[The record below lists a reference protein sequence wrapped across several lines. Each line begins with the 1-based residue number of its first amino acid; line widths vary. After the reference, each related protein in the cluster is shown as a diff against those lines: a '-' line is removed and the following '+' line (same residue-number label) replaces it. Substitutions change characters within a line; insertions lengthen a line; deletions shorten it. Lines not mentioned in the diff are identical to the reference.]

1 MSEELILSPHDVLW
15 HERRR
20 QVYTASDMGVL
31 FGLPGFASRTLSD
44 VWHEKRYGLEA
55 DKSTPSTRL
64 GQRMEPIILDEAEE
78 VLGKIIDRQ
87 KWMVSGSIGATLDG
101 RREEDGRPVEAK
113 TAGLLWKADE
123 EWGDS
128 GDEIPSSIILQVQAQ
143 LLVTEADL
151 GYVPAIIGGRGFVL
165 FEVGRQESLIKDMK
179 VRVADFLQTIANDAP
194 PPEPP
199 QLETLKRL
207 RREPG
212 SVTPRSD
219 ELDAAFERYQKVNET
234 AKAAEKVKEEAQR
247 TLLAMLA
254 GTEAAECR
262 DGMITYYQQ
271 TRRESYTPASTFRV
285 MRFKKGK

>member
-1 MSEELILSPHDVLW
+1 MGTDQGTASCRDRRDAEDRERTGGGSFESERVVMSEELILSPHDVLW

-113 TAGLLWKADE
+113 TAGLL
-123 EWGDS
+123 
-128 GDEIPSSIILQVQAQ
+128 
-143 LLVTEADL
+143 
-151 GYVPAIIGGRGFVL
+151 
-165 FEVGRQESLIKDMK
+165 
-179 VRVADFLQTIANDAP
+179 
-194 PPEPP
+194 
-199 QLETLKRL
+199 
-207 RREPG
+207 
-212 SVTPRSD
+212 
-219 ELDAAFERYQKVNET
+219 
-234 AKAAEKVKEEAQR
+234 
-247 TLLAMLA
+247 
-254 GTEAAECR
+254 
-262 DGMITYYQQ
+262 
-271 TRRESYTPASTFRV
+271 
-285 MRFKKGK
+285 